1 MTNFYI
7 LFILLFMFFML
18 IIGEIFKIKKEI
30 RKLNKALDYLLKERS
45 K

>member
-1 MTNFYI
+1 
-7 LFILLFMFFML
+7 ML

-30 RKLNKALDYLLKERS
+30 RKLSNALDYLLKERS